1 MITEIC
7 LVVLALCTPV
17 LACFAYRQGVKDS
30 LHTNT
35 MPPTEKPAKPIK
47 CNAQGAQNTVTDY
60 INEANRVL
68 YNIETYDGTGIGQR
82 KAGE

>member
-17 LACFAYRQGVKDS
+17 LACFAYRQGIQDS
-30 LHTNT
+30 LQTNT
-35 MPPTEKPAKPIK
+35 LPQAEKPAKPIK
-47 CNAQGAQNTVTDY
+47 CNAQGKSDKVNDY

-68 YNIETYDGTGIGQR
+68 YNIENYDGTGIGQR
-82 KAGE
+82 KVGE